1 MGSWFKKYYFAVLAF
16 IISLAVY
23 IKTLAPTVTWGDSGE
38 LITAAYTLGVA
49 HPSGYPTYTLLGKL
63 FTFIPFGSIAWRV
76 NFMSAIFAAFG
87 ILFLYLV
94 LYKMTNSKRG
104 SFIATLVFA
113 FSSTFWSQAVLA
125 EVYTLHIFFLTL
137 NIFLLLLWKE
147 TKNIKWLYFFC
158 FSFGLSMTNHITS
171 ILFVPAF
178 IIFILFHR
186 KTHLSKIKK
195 KVKLIF
201 CGLGFFFFGLLP
213 YLYIPLRSSMNP
225 TWNWGAIGF
234 SLSKLLGHISGNEYR
249 GLFLSSGFELNVG
262 TFTSLIWKEFHL
274 GILIVILIS
283 IIYLCF
289 NYRKVKENWQVGFWV
304 LLAAC
309 ALIYSLLYGITDI
322 DTYFLPVFLTLCFF
336 LANFIKTIETF
347 VKGKVLACVLIILFV
362 LVVLQCVTNYQKND
376 L

>member
-158 FSFGLSMTNHITS
+158 
-171 ILFVPAF
+171 
-178 IIFILFHR
+178 
-186 KTHLSKIKK
+186 
-195 KVKLIF
+195 
-201 CGLGFFFFGLLP
+201 
-213 YLYIPLRSSMNP
+213 
-225 TWNWGAIGF
+225 
-234 SLSKLLGHISGNEYR
+234 
-249 GLFLSSGFELNVG
+249 
-262 TFTSLIWKEFHL
+262 
-274 GILIVILIS
+274 
-283 IIYLCF
+283 
-289 NYRKVKENWQVGFWV
+289 
-304 LLAAC
+304 
-309 ALIYSLLYGITDI
+309 
-322 DTYFLPVFLTLCFF
+322 
-336 LANFIKTIETF
+336 
-347 VKGKVLACVLIILFV
+347 
-362 LVVLQCVTNYQKND
+362 
-376 L
+376 